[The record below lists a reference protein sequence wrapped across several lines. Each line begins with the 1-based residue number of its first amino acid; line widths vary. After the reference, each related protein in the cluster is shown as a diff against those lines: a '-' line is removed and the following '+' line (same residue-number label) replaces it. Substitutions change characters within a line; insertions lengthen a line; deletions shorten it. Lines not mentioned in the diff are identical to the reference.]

1 VFIEDAQRRDGV
13 FDDVAAER
21 VERFGAV
28 ELNRVRY
35 TRRDAAAEVSVLT
48 VMIPICPLISNLMSV
63 YWWSAMT
70 TVALMGLLLFVSYC
84 ARSSNSSIFNGM
96 LRFIIYDTSESQ
108 EEKKHG
114 GPGNDMELTMISAPA
129 AAAAPQ
135 NDVPQPRFDGM
146 WGESGT

>member
-1 VFIEDAQRRDGV
+1 VFIEDAQGRDGV
-13 FDDVAAER
+13 FDDVAAEG

-28 ELNRVRY
+28 ELCRVRY
-35 TRRDAAAEVSVLT
+35 TRRDAAAEVSGFT

-63 YWWSAMT
+63 YWWSAMMT
-70 TVALMGLLLFVSYC
+70 AAFLWLLLFVSSC
-84 ARSSNSSIFNGM
+84 DRSSNSSLFNER

-108 EEKKHG
+108 EGEKHG
-114 GPGNDMELTMISAPA
+114 GPGNDMELTMISTPA

-135 NDVPQPRFDGM
+135 NCVPQPRFDGM